1 MATESDP
8 VIARHIGR
16 QMQTLRVRLGLTQKE
31 AAAKVGLHWN
41 QWAKY
46 EQGKREAPARVLNA
60 IEQHLKHRI
69 SLAVDP
75 APKKAP
81 SHPPE
86 FYKGMLEAGRRL
98 SAAGQQIMEEATDG
112 LTAAATTPSADRLA
126 AAAGAA
132 AMHQASGLSKG
143 QKGPRTRHRAG

>member
-1 MATESDP
+1 MAQETD
-8 VIARHIGR
+8 ADLRRRMGQ
-16 QMQTLRVRLGLTQKE
+16 QMQRLRLRENLTQFE
-31 AAAKVGLHWN
+31 AAAKVSMHGN

-46 EQGKREAPARVLNA
+46 ERGEKSLPLRYVQA
-60 IEQHLKHRI
+60 IESTFHMTFDLT
-69 SLAVDP
+69 
-75 APKKAP
+75 APKVTKGP
-81 SHPPE
+81 SHSPE
-86 FYKGMLEAGRRL
+86 YYKGMLEAGRRL

-112 LTAAATTPSADRLA
+112 LTAAATTPAADRLA